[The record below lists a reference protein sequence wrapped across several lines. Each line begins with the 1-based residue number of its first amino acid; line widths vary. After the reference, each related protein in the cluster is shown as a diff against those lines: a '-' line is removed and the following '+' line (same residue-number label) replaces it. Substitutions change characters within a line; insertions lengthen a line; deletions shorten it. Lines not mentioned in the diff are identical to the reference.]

1 MRDASRARN
10 AGQEGRLTVV
20 LVRAPG
26 NCREALELSCDPAA
40 HLGPFGIL
48 QRMEDSREA
57 DPGFVGIAIGFEAA
71 AEIAQR
77 SEQVFVP
84 SNQDGKLPSGG
95 FAQRPVSPYSPYVL
109 WLYQVGSRRGGGV
122 SGSCHRV
129 PGHWGGWP
137 RSSLRLSD
145 SGRG

>member
-1 MRDASRARN
+1 M
-10 AGQEGRLTVV
+10 V

-95 FAQRPVSPYSPYVL
+95 FAQRPVSPLASYAKLTLPAEASLLYAPYLFDIIV
-109 WLYQVGSRRGGGV
+109 
-122 SGSCHRV
+122 V
-129 PGHWGGWP
+129 PTV
-137 RSSLRLSD
+137 
-145 SGRG
+145 